1 MLAIYKKEV
10 RSYLTS
16 MIGYVFI
23 AFALLFAGIYFS
35 AYLSMGYAYFSYT
48 LQSIAIFF
56 IVLIPILTMR
66 VIAEENKQKTDQL
79 ILTAPVS
86 VGQVVLGKYLA
97 VVTMLA
103 IPVIVMCFY
112 PLILA
117 QYGTVDFGSTYISIL
132 GFFLL
137 QCAQIAI
144 GVFFSSVTESQII
157 AAVMTFGALFISY
170 MMSSIVSLIPSSA
183 FTAFCVYA
191 IVILVIAYLIYTL
204 LKNVV
209 LACVL
214 GVIGEAVLIGIY
226 VLQSSLLE
234 GSLANVLEIFNLTNR
249 FYTLSQDLLD
259 FNSIVYFLAVIIFF
273 LYLTTQSIQKRRWS

>member
-23 AFALLFAGIYFS
+23 AFALLFTGIYFS

-48 LQSIAIFF
+48 LQSITMFF

-97 VVTMLA
+97 LVTMLA

-117 QYGTVDFGSTYISIL
+117 QYGTVDFGPTYVSVL

-170 MMSSIVSLIPSSA
+170 MMSAIVTLIPSSA
-183 FTAFCVYA
+183 LTAFCVYA
-191 IVILVIAYLIYTL
+191 VVILLIAYLIYTL

-209 LACVL
+209 LTCVF

-234 GSLANVLEIFNLTNR
+234 GSLANVLGIFNLTSH
-249 FYTLSQDLLD
+249 FSSLSQDLLD

-273 LYLTTQSIQKRRWS
+273 LYLTMQSIQKRRWS